1 MGMSLPLNKV
11 LPAIDKKDRGFWDRL
26 SDEEKKAFSPF
37 LYNRYSSTV
46 KGDEL
51 LQQWYL
57 RATNER
63 TNKNFFD
70 VSSSKHPKLHWLL
83 LTTISPKMGTQ
94 FHQWI
99 PHKKKAKSSKKGF
112 DKTIRKLYP
121 NMKED
126 EIQLLSEII
135 TKKELKEQLI
145 LLGWQDAD
153 IKAELK

>member
-1 MGMSLPLNKV
+1 
-11 LPAIDKKDRGFWDRL
+11 
-26 SDEEKKAFSPF
+26 
-37 LYNRYSSTV
+37 
-46 KGDEL
+46 
-51 LQQWYL
+51 
-57 RATNER
+57 
-63 TNKNFFD
+63 
-70 VSSSKHPKLHWLL
+70 
-83 LTTISPKMGTQ
+83 MGTQ

>member
-1 MGMSLPLNKV
+1 MGVNLPLNKV
-11 LPAIDKKDRGFWDRL
+11 LPAIDKKDRKFWDKL
-26 SDEEKKAFSPF
+26 SEEEKKAFSPF
-37 LYNRYSSTV
+37 LYNRYASTV
-46 KGDEL
+46 KGQEL

-70 VSSSKHPKLHWLL
+70 ISTSKHPKLHWLL
-83 LTTISPKMGTQ
+83 LTTISPQMGTH
-94 FHQWI
+94 FHEWI
-99 PHKKKAKSSKKGF
+99 PHKKKDKASKTGL

-126 EIQLLSEII
+126 DVQSLSNIV
-135 TKKELKEQLI
+135 TKKELKEQLV
-145 LLGWQDAD
+145 LLGWQDSD